1 LWLIGGV
8 LDAPPKNRLPG
19 SGNSVREADL
29 ANWKLLRQ
37 FQERLA
43 QAQKGFGLHPSF
55 QDPDRQLLAADYLS
69 LFLFGLLNP
78 VVRTMRGLCAASN
91 LERVRQEVCRR
102 HVSLG
107 SFSECQHLVQPELL
121 EKVFAELAAE
131 LPGQSSADPRLRA
144 HDWLAR
150 DGSLFAALPRVSWAL
165 YGGGRCGTHKAA
177 RLHLNYHVLEGKPVR
192 AQLTEGRRCE
202 RAVWKE
208 QWQRGEAYI
217 GDRYFAENYSLL
229 GQLQELDCRYVLRLR
244 EPAVITV
251 EEELP
256 VSEEDRQAGVVRQ
269 GWARLGATERTRS
282 VRVRVLW
289 LEKVAGSQMI
299 LLTNVGP
306 DELPAALVVLL
317 YRRRWQ
323 IELFFRWIKC
333 LLGCRHWLAESRQ
346 GATLQIYL
354 ALIAAVL
361 LQLYTGRRPTKRMLE
376 LIQFYLLGVASLDE
390 LTRGLQR
397 ELKKLAA
404 KKS

>member
-1 LWLIGGV
+1 MWLVAGV
-8 LDAPPKNRLPG
+8 SNTQTKSAVTS
-19 SGNSVREADL
+19 SGESVREADL
-29 ANWKLLRQ
+29 GNWKLLEA
-37 FQERLA
+37 FQRRLA
-43 QAQKGFGLHPSF
+43 RVRKKLALHPSF
-55 QDPDRQLLAADYLS
+55 EDPERQLEEADYLS
-69 LFLFGLLNP
+69 LFLFGLFNP
-78 VVRTMRGLCAASN
+78 VVRTTRGLCAASD
-91 LERVRQEVCRR
+91 LERVRQTVCRR

-107 SFSECQHLVQPELL
+107 SFSEAQHLVAPEVL
-121 EKVFAELAAE
+121 EQVFVELAAE

-144 HDWLAR
+144 HEWLAR
-150 DGSLFAALPRVSWAL
+150 DGSLFAALPRMSWAL
-165 YGGGRCGTHKAA
+165 YGGGRSGTHKAA

-217 GDRYFAENYSLL
+217 GDRYFAEDYSVL
-229 GQLQELDCRYVLRLR
+229 GQLEELASRYVLRLR

-256 VSEEDRQAGVVRQ
+256 VSEEDRQAGVLRQ
-269 GWARLGATERTRS
+269 AWARLGATARTRS
-282 VRVRVLW
+282 ARVRVLW
-289 LEKVAGSQMI
+289 LEKKAGREMI

-376 LIQFYLLGVASLDE
+376 LIQFHLLGVVSLEE
-390 LTRGLQR
+390 LTWGLQR